1 MKKINLTL
9 VIAIITI
16 LSVNAQTTFGVKA
29 GANFSS
35 FAYSDSYGEDDD
47 EKARTSM
54 HFGAVAEIQISDKFS
69 LQPELL
75 YSSLGTKWEWS
86 GPDYSGEDAVKVN
99 YLTVPVMAKY
109 YVAEGFSLE
118 VGPQIAFLL
127 SAKYEWNET
136 YDGESDSGSEDYK
149 EYLKNVDFGLNFGVG
164 YKLDSGLNFGARY
177 YLGLSNIE
185 EEEDG
190 YDGRGDDYDEGDYWM
205 KNRVFQISV
214 GYTF

>member
-1 MKKINLTL
+1 MKKIKLTL
-9 VIAIITI
+9 FIAIMTI
-16 LSVNAQTTFGVKA
+16 VSVNAQTTFGVKA

-35 FAYSDSYGEDDD
+35 FAYSDSYGESQY
-47 EKARTSM
+47 EKARTSI

-69 LQPELL
+69 FQPELL
-75 YSSLGTKWEWS
+75 YSSQGSKYEIS
-86 GPDYSGEDAVKVN
+86 EEDYSEKSVAKFD
-99 YLTVPVMAKY
+99 YLTVPLMAKY

-118 VGPQIAFLL
+118 AGPQIAFLL
-127 SAKYEWNET
+127 SAKDDYAFYDHYWEDGSYSET
-136 YDGESDSGSEDYK
+136 YDMADGFK
-149 EYLKNVDFGLNFGVG
+149 KVDFGLNFGVG

-185 EEEDG
+185 ELD
-190 YDGRGDDYDEGDYWM
+190 DDDYYYYRLI

>member
-1 MKKINLTL
+1 MKKIKLTL
-9 VIAIITI
+9 VIAIMTI
-16 LSVNAQTTFGVKA
+16 VSVNAQTTFGVKA

-75 YSSLGTKWEWS
+75 YSSLGSKYEWS
-86 GPDYSGEDAVKVN
+86 GPDYSGEEVVKVD
-99 YLTVPVMAKY
+99 YLTVPLMAKY

-118 VGPQIAFLL
+118 AGPQIAFLL
-127 SAKYEWNET
+127 SAKDDYAFYDHYWEDGSYSET
-136 YDGESDSGSEDYK
+136 YDMADGFK
-149 EYLKNVDFGLNFGVG
+149 KVDFGLNFGVG

-185 EEEDG
+185 ELD
-190 YDGRGDDYDEGDYWM
+190 DDDYYYYRLI

>member
-9 VIAIITI
+9 IIAIITI
-16 LSVNAQTTFGVKA
+16 VSVNAQTTFGVKA

-35 FAYSDSYGEDDD
+35 FAYSDSYGEDNS
-47 EKARTSM
+47 EKGRTSI
-54 HFGAVAEIQISDKFS
+54 HFGAVAEVQISDKFS
-69 LQPELL
+69 VQPELL
-75 YSSLGTKWEWS
+75 FSSLGNIYDDSE
-86 GPDYSGEDAVKVN
+86 GDYSYKEVMKVN
-99 YLTVPVMAKY
+99 YLTMPLMAKY

-118 VGPQIAFLL
+118 AGPQIGFLL
-127 SAKYEWNET
+127 SAKYDWDDT
-136 YDGESDSGSEDYK
+136 YMGESDSGTDDFK
-149 EYLKNVDFGLNFGVG
+149 EYFKNLDFGLNFGVG

-185 EEEDG
+185 EEED
-190 YDGRGDDYDEGDYWM
+190 DYYEVDYSI